1 MLVLANKPRTLHMT
15 VKLPIPQLSL
25 QPWCMVSDNIFFL
38 SWVIFYFLKVCL
50 FYVHA
55 CACVSGFMFM
65 CAGDLEVRPPGTGI
79 RDGGWL

>member
-15 VKLPIPQLSL
+15 VKLPTLSCPFNPGVWFL
-25 QPWCMVSDNIFFL
+25 IIFSSFPGL
-38 SWVIFYFLKVCL
+38 FFTFSKVCL